1 MVTVEEFAMVP
12 LAISPVISVMV
23 TVNLWLLGN
32 IFILLIKMQ
41 SLIFLVR
48 PESSAKIM
56 SDLLR
61 ASLGFTISTT
71 LSLDIMLV
79 IPKHTL
85 ISPNLIKLPLRKA
98 TFLCLQLLPVIAKGN
113 KQVMKT
119 LMIFNEVL
127 PTLLWFSIQLVPL
140 TLEELFPF
148 SMPLNMHQ

>member
-1 MVTVEEFAMVP
+1 MVP

-79 IPKHTL
+79 IPKQTL

-119 LMIFNEVL
+119 LMIFNGRVSTDIWL
-127 PTLLWFSIQLVPL
+127 SRRGPSQDA
-140 TLEELFPF
+140 PF
-148 SMPLNMHQ
+148 F